1 MISLHHEDAHPQ
13 QEDSQDKMH
22 DSDNCM
28 SSSLPRSASLEKVQ
42 NTIEVRNHPKYS
54 KYFKMLKMVL
64 LIFMFNIILQFLPD
78 KF

>member
-28 SSSLPRSASLEKVQ
+28 LSSLPRSASPEKFQ

-64 LIFMFNIILQFLPD
+64 LIFMFNIILQFLLG